1 MLNPDCGVLIAG
13 TSHITNSKQ
22 TEKKPKEEEPRQT
35 MEGRKWRPRCPEG
48 KQGVYN
54 EGYDYAKGETDSGRD
69 NVG

>member
-1 MLNPDCGVLIAG
+1 MAHKHTCYDCDAIIA
-13 TSHITNSKQ
+13 
-22 TEKKPKEEEPRQT
+22 
-35 MEGRKWRPRCPEG
+35 EGDFDCDCDEDHDFELCEICVVRPRCPEG